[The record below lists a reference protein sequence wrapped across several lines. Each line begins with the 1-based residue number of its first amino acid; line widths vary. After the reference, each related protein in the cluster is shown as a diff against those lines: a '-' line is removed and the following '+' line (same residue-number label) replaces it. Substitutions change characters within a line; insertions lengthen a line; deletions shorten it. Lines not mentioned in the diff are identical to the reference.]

1 MPESAE
7 VLVTADTL
15 AFYVI
20 GSSLID
26 IEYLSGKYIKKTDND
41 YEKFRKLLPLPV
53 DNVSCKGKL
62 MYFSLGSVTIFSTFG
77 MSGSYRFEKDSH
89 SHVVLTFDN
98 GIVAYYNDP
107 RQFGNFTYTFSIEDR
122 QARLALLAPSVY
134 EIDLTTFRNRL
145 KKCNKTPISKV
156 LMDQNR
162 VVCGIGNYQL
172 SDILYLSYLS
182 PWRETN
188 TLNDDEI
195 SKLFQAVKTVPL
207 NSYLCG
213 GVSVRDYISPSGE
226 EGTYDTLA
234 YNKSFAPN
242 GERLVKVVGS
252 HGRSVYVPQGLL
264 V

>member
-15 AFYVI
+15 AYYLT

-26 IEYLSGKYIKKTDND
+26 IEYLSGKYIKKADKD
-41 YEKFRKLLPLPV
+41 YEKLRTCLPLQV
-53 DNVSCKGKL
+53 DNVTCKGKL
-62 MYFSLGSVTIFSTFG
+62 MYFSLGEATIFSTFG
-77 MSGSYRFEKDSH
+77 MSGSYRFEKDNH

-98 GIVAYYNDP
+98 GIVIYYNDP
-107 RQFGNFTYTFSIEDR
+107 RQFGNFTYTFTLAER
-122 QARLALLAPSVY
+122 QARLALLAPSVF
-134 EIDLTTFRNRL
+134 EIDFSTFKSRL
-145 KKCNKTPISKV
+145 KRCNKTPISKV

-172 SDILYLSYLS
+172 SDILYLAYLS
-182 PWRETN
+182 PWREIN
-188 TLNDDEI
+188 TLDDTEI
-195 SKLFQAVKTVPL
+195 FKLFQAIKTVPL
-207 NSYLCG
+207 NSYLRG

-252 HGRSVYVPQGLL
+252 HGRSVYVAQGLL
-264 V
+264 A